1 MTSDALPVVAGAA
14 IAALAA
20 VSLVAYNRALR
31 HGRGDTQAAVTAAV
45 LCAAGLMLAAAPL
58 LPGWTSWLALAV
70 IAATTAWFLVS
81 QLWRLLRDQR

>member
-1 MTSDALPVVAGAA
+1 VTSDALPVVAGAA

-20 VSLVAYNRALR
+20 GSLVAHNRALR
-31 HGRGDTQAAVTAAV
+31 HGRGHTQAAVTATV

-58 LPGWTSWLALAV
+58 LPTWTSWLALAV
-70 IAATTAWFLVS
+70 IAATSVWFLVS